1 VKLQLELQ
9 EDIKIG
15 VAWEIRKDSGVWA
28 VMTPHRRGGLSSK
41 LTFVLL
47 GSEM

>member
-15 VAWEIRKDSGVWA
+15 VSWEIRKDSGVWA
-28 VMTPHRRGGLSSK
+28 VMTHRRGGLSSR
-41 LTFVLL
+41 LTSVLL
-47 GSEM
+47 GSGM